1 VNGPAP
7 HTIHVQPGPH
17 VVQSGVI
24 ELTNS
29 ISIDAVWL
37 FGDMDSQMRV
47 ADSLIARAATYGL
60 LAESFDGRIE
70 LIRSTIVDCGHTGLR
85 DGPSRRAFA
94 TGLRDGPRD
103 GPSRR
108 AFATGLRDGPRDG
121 QRHDDTRGVDPLG
134 QRTGRERG
142 TDRLRVRF
150 RKLHGGLSPVVDPVR
165 HDGAKSTHSQHRGQS
180 FLVWDDADDA
190 RELVR

>member
-108 AFATGLRDGPRDG
+108 AFATGLRDGPSRRASATG
-121 QRHDDTRGVDPLG
+121 LATGNDTTILEGSILSGNALDVSGALIDCGSDSASCTEDYHPWSIRCAM
-134 QRTGRERG
+134 TER
-142 TDRLRVRF
+142 
-150 RKLHGGLSPVVDPVR
+150 
-165 HDGAKSTHSQHRGQS
+165 SQHTASTGAS
-180 FLVWDDADDA
+180 PF
-190 RELVR
+190 